1 MGDETAIYVIGA
13 PRGPKKIGLAKNPLS
28 RMKAIQTGHGRAITL
43 LHVRVVPRALSV
55 AIERRAHW
63 LLRASKTHGEWFD
76 VSVSVARKAVDEA
89 VASNGD
95 GEKERPPV
103 GRPPLNP
110 KDVTVKTTLRLTQGV
125 LDRIE
130 ALVGPNR
137 TATFIRDAV
146 EGELRRRER
155 KAQGKSSEGA
165 E

>member
-1 MGDETAIYVIGA
+1 M
-13 PRGPKKIGLAKNPLS
+13 
-28 RMKAIQTGHGRAITL
+28 
-43 LHVRVVPRALSV
+43 
-55 AIERRAHW
+55 
-63 LLRASKTHGEWFD
+63 
-76 VSVSVARKAVDEA
+76 
-89 VASNGD
+89 
-95 GEKERPPV
+95 

-155 KAQGKSSEGA
+155 KAQGKTVEGA